1 MLEVS
6 PQEAAKE
13 AKIKP
18 VTVPK
23 DEPKFFAELEFLKQN
38 PQEKEHLPADFKEL
52 LSGPDAFAAAF
63 LSAGWT
69 EAALQLNTL
78 ETIPHTYPDWVAFE
92 LAQATRQNRGATA
105 AMEFADKQS
114 PTPAMTLMIG
124 ELLAA
129 NGKPDQAL
137 DRLTKLTQDH
147 NDIGYKASWLVSLIY
162 IERGQYNEAKE
173 AIEAQPALAKDLVGQ
188 ETLARIALLQGNTVL
203 AEQLY
208 SAIESKSAEAK
219 SYLARKAYAEKNW
232 KKAREL
238 TEQLLLEYPTNA
250 LLQENLKK
258 IIDEQN
264 KAKSTK

>member
-1 MLEVS
+1 M
-6 PQEAAKE
+6 
-13 AKIKP
+13 
-18 VTVPK
+18 
-23 DEPKFFAELEFLKQN
+23 
-38 PQEKEHLPADFKEL
+38 
-52 LSGPDAFAAAF
+52 
-63 LSAGWT
+63 
-69 EAALQLNTL
+69 QLNTL
-78 ETIPHTYPDWVAFE
+78 ETIPNTYPDWVAFE
-92 LAQATRQNRGATA
+92 LAQAIRQNRGATA

-114 PTPAMTLMIG
+114 PTPAMTLIVG

-173 AIEAQPALAKDLVGQ
+173 AIEGQPALAKDLVGQ

-219 SYLARKAYAEKNW
+219 SYLARKTYAETTG
-232 KKAREL
+232 KKPVSSQ
-238 TEQLLLEYPTNA
+238 TITIPEYPTNA